1 MISKEASLATRLSWV
16 ANDINQLIDA
26 AEQALQDYLQDENS
40 KAALLDANEKLQQV
54 RNVMDIVGAHGV
66 IMLMREISLLLM
78 AIYAGDVKRLPQARE
93 VMATASVRLRDYLQH
108 LQDGYSD
115 LPVIILPLLNDLRA
129 ARDAELLS
137 EHLVFLPEES
147 DIERE
152 DMGVKDFVALDPKP
166 FKEACV
172 KLRYHFQK
180 SLVAWYN
187 GNQEIQSLQ
196 TLQRVSKNLIRIN
209 EQTSLR
215 ALWWVTMA
223 LAQALELKK
232 LESSVAVKLLMGRL
246 EREIRLFAEQG
257 ENHYAAQLPHELIKN
272 LLYYIGLAEGGTQT
286 LDAVKSAY
294 HLDLHLPQG
303 ETLEQL
309 RSYYQSPGRKL
320 WESVSASLHQ
330 DIVTVTRLLETL
342 EGRQG
347 QVVITPTDVLKQQR
361 ELHEHL
367 QKMAGTLGLIGL
379 NRVADVLQTMS
390 GDLQES
396 IDQKESLTRDQH
408 LHYAEQLLKLK
419 EVLTEY
425 AETGH
430 DISDAVFSARGQ
442 FTTDAIRKTYA
453 AMLDMIREAQTHVTE
468 FLNNEKAFFQL
479 EHTINALHKVHG
491 AAQLLKLDDMQPLLL
506 GTLAYVQEVNGQKQ
520 QLPSTQQAYLADLL
534 TIIEAA
540 LETLQKRESDA
551 SLLLRGYDI
560 LEALQQDAEIM
571 LLDQDSLE
579 RVERILQ
586 QKKKKLP
593 KLSPIMTQ
601 HLKNIQQ
608 QYQMPSMNQTT

>member
-16 ANDINQLIDA
+16 ATDVNQLIDA
-26 AEQALQDYLQDENS
+26 AEQALQDYLRDDES

-54 RNVMDIVGAHGV
+54 RNVMEIVGAHGV

-78 AIYAGDVKRLPQARE
+78 AIYAGNVTKLPQARE
-93 VMATASVRLRDYLQH
+93 VMANANVRLRDYLQH
-108 LQDGYSD
+108 LQDGYTD
-115 LPVIILPLLNDLRA
+115 LPVVILPLLNDLRA

-152 DMGVKDFVALDPKP
+152 DMGVSDFVALDPKP

-180 SLVAWYN
+180 SLVAWYS
-187 GNQEIQSLQ
+187 GHQEIQSLQ

-257 ENHYAAQLPHELIKN
+257 EANYAEQLPHELIKN

-320 WESVSASLHQ
+320 WESVSASLNQ
-330 DIVTVTRLLETL
+330 DIVVVTRLLETL

-347 QVVITPTDVLKQQR
+347 QVIITPTDLLKQQH
-361 ELHEHL
+361 ELLEHL
-367 QKMAGTLGLIGL
+367 QKMSGTLGLIGL
-379 NRVADVLQTMS
+379 NRVADILQKMS
-390 GDLQES
+390 NELQVC
-396 IDQKESLTRDQH
+396 IDNKENLSRDQH
-408 LHYAEQLLKLK
+408 VVYAEHLLKLK
-419 EVLTEY
+419 EVLAEY

-442 FTTDAIRKTYA
+442 FTTSAIRKTYA
-453 AMLDMIREAQTHVTE
+453 AMLEMIEATQTYVTD
-468 FLNNEKAFFQL
+468 FFKNENAFFQL
-479 EHTINALHKVHG
+479 EHAITALHKVNG
-491 AAQLLKLDDMQPLLL
+491 AAQLLKLEEMQPLLA
-506 GTLAYVQEVNGQKQ
+506 GALAYLQEVNVQKQ
-520 QLPSTQQAYLADLL
+520 QLSTTQQDYLADLL

-551 SLLLRGYDI
+551 SLLLRGYAT
-560 LEALQQDAEIM
+560 LEALQQDSETM
-571 LLDQDSLE
+571 LLDQESLA
-579 RVERILQ
+579 RVERILH
-586 QKKKKLP
+586 QKKKKQL
-593 KLSPIMTQ
+593 KLSPMMMKRLQDIQAQ
-601 HLKNIQQ
+601 H
-608 QYQMPSMNQTT
+608 

>member
-16 ANDINQLIDA
+16 ATDVNQLIDA
-26 AEQALQDYLQDENS
+26 AEQALHDYLRDDDS

-54 RNVMDIVGAHGV
+54 RNVMEIVGAHGV

-78 AIYAGDVKRLPQARE
+78 AIYAGNVTKLPQARE
-93 VMATASVRLRDYLQH
+93 VMADANVRLRDYLQH
-108 LQDGYSD
+108 LQDGYTD

-152 DMGVKDFVALDPKP
+152 DMGVSDFVALDPKP

-180 SLVAWYN
+180 SLVAWYS
-187 GNQEIQSLQ
+187 GHQESQSLQ

-215 ALWWVTMA
+215 ALWWVSMA

-257 ENHYAAQLPHELIKN
+257 ETHYAEQLPHELIKN

-320 WESVSASLHQ
+320 WESVSASLNQ
-330 DIVTVTRLLETL
+330 DIVVVTRLLETL

-347 QVVITPTDVLKQQR
+347 QVIITPTDLLKQQR
-361 ELHEHL
+361 ELLEHL
-367 QKMAGTLGLIGL
+367 QKMSGTLGLIGL
-379 NRVADVLQTMS
+379 NRVADIMQKMSNELQVC
-390 GDLQES
+390 
-396 IDQKESLTRDQH
+396 IDHEENLSRDQH
-408 LHYAEQLLKLK
+408 VVYAEQLLKLK
-419 EVLTEY
+419 EVLAEY

-442 FTTDAIRKTYA
+442 FTTGAIRQTYA
-453 AMLDMIREAQTHVTE
+453 AMLDMIQATQTYATD
-468 FLNNEKAFFQL
+468 FFNNENAFFQL
-479 EHTINALHKVHG
+479 ENAITALHKVNG
-491 AAQLLKLDDMQPLLL
+491 AAQLLKLDEMQPLLA
-506 GTLAYVQEVNGQKQ
+506 GALAYLQEVNAQKQ
-520 QLPSTQQAYLADLL
+520 QLSTTQQDYLADLL
-534 TIIEAA
+534 TIMEAA

-551 SLLLRGYDI
+551 SLLLRGYAT
-560 LEALQQDAEIM
+560 LEALQQDSETM
-571 LLDQDSLE
+571 LLDQESLA
-579 RVERILQ
+579 RVERVLH
-586 QKKKKLP
+586 QKKKKQL
-593 KLSPIMTQ
+593 KLSPMMMKRLQ
-601 HLKNIQQ
+601 DVQRQN
-608 QYQMPSMNQTT
+608 

>member
-16 ANDINQLIDA
+16 ATDVNQLIDA
-26 AEQALQDYLQDENS
+26 AEQALQDYLRDDDS

-54 RNVMDIVGAHGV
+54 RNVMEIVGAHGV

-78 AIYAGDVKRLPQARE
+78 AIYAGNVTKLPQARE
-93 VMATASVRLRDYLQH
+93 VMADANVRLRDYLQH
-108 LQDGYSD
+108 LQDGYTD

-152 DMGVKDFVALDPKP
+152 DMGVSDFVALDPKP

-180 SLVAWYN
+180 SLVAWYS
-187 GNQEIQSLQ
+187 GHQESQSLQ

-215 ALWWVTMA
+215 ALWWVSMA

-257 ENHYAAQLPHELIKN
+257 ETHYAEQLPHELIKN

-320 WESVSASLHQ
+320 WESVSASLNQ
-330 DIVTVTRLLETL
+330 DIVVVTRLLETL

-347 QVVITPTDVLKQQR
+347 QVIITPTDLLKQQR
-361 ELHEHL
+361 ELLEHL
-367 QKMAGTLGLIGL
+367 QKMSGTLGLIGL
-379 NRVADVLQTMS
+379 NRVADIMQKMSNELQVC
-390 GDLQES
+390 
-396 IDQKESLTRDQH
+396 IDHEENLSRDQH
-408 LHYAEQLLKLK
+408 VVYAEQLLKLK
-419 EVLTEY
+419 EVLAEY

-442 FTTDAIRKTYA
+442 FTTGAIRQTYA
-453 AMLDMIREAQTHVTE
+453 AMLEMIQATQTYATD
-468 FLNNEKAFFQL
+468 FFNNENAFFQL
-479 EHTINALHKVHG
+479 ENAITALHKVNG
-491 AAQLLKLDDMQPLLL
+491 AAQLLKLDEMQPLLA
-506 GTLAYVQEVNGQKQ
+506 GALAYLQEVNAQKQ
-520 QLPSTQQAYLADLL
+520 QLSTTQQDYLADLL
-534 TIIEAA
+534 TIMEAA

-551 SLLLRGYDI
+551 SLLLRGYAT
-560 LEALQQDAEIM
+560 LEALQQDSETM
-571 LLDQDSLE
+571 LLDQESLA
-579 RVERILQ
+579 RVERILH
-586 QKKKKLP
+586 QKKKKQL
-593 KLSPIMTQ
+593 KLSPMMMKRLQ
-601 HLKNIQQ
+601 DVQRQN
-608 QYQMPSMNQTT
+608 